1 MKRFLFSN
9 NGTLVDYSSKLE
21 DYHADSAGIPYVK
34 DEDVIY
40 IGSRLPFNSLYF
52 DVSELNLIGSVF
64 TMELWDGN
72 SWEAIAELDDQT
84 SGLTKNGYITWVPR
98 KDKHWVIDDTVKTN
112 DAEEVTGLGDVV
124 IYDLYWLRLTMSETI
139 TPTTAINWIGSKF
152 CSDADLE
159 SEYTLF
165 ENSTFKANY
174 AANKTDWEREII
186 LASRLLID
194 DIEKKGAITSGDQL
208 LIRRKLLDACVSK
221 TAQIIFKNLGDDYKD
236 DAARAK
242 NEYYERLNKN
252 NYGADLNNNATTDPS
267 ELKAV
272 QGVLFK

>member
-1 MKRFLFSN
+1 MKRFLFSK
-9 NGTLVDYSSKLE
+9 NGTLEDYSSNLE
-21 DYHADSAGIPYVK
+21 DYHADSSVIPYVK
-34 DEDVIY
+34 DEDIIY
-40 IGSRLPFNSLYF
+40 IGSRLPFNSLFF

-72 SWEAIAELDDQT
+72 SWEAVAELNDET
-84 SGLTKNGYITWVPR
+84 SGLTKSGYMTWVPR
-98 KDKHWVIDDTVKTN
+98 KDKHWVVDDTVKTN
-112 DAEEVTGLGDVV
+112 DTEEITGLGDVV

-139 TPTTAINWIGSKF
+139 TSTTSINWIGSKF

-165 ENSTFKANY
+165 ENTTFKANY
-174 AANKTDWEREII
+174 AANKTNWEREII